1 MKLNLPNI
9 LVIAR
14 FIMAFVVVIM
24 LLIIPHVDVVA
35 FDYANLSVSLLNY
48 LAGVIFLIAAFT
60 DWLDGYLARKNNDV
74 TNFGKIFDP
83 LADKFIV
90 NSVLI
95 IFTVFG
101 RVPIFFTVLFIFRDL
116 LVDGLRIFLA
126 ASGKVLSAQTLG
138 KQKTLWQFIGLLL
151 LFFIY
156 PSDLFTPQLNW
167 LTLLPLTIALFFSL
181 ASGIK
186 YFYDSWS
193 FLME

>member
-1 MKLNLPNI
+1 MKLNLPNV

-14 FIMAFVVVIM
+14 FIMAFIVVIM
-24 LLIIPHVDVVA
+24 LSIIPHVDVA
-35 FDYANLSVSLLNY
+35 SFDYANLSVSLLSY
-48 LAGVIFLIAAFT
+48 FSGIIFLFAAFT
-60 DWLDGYLARKNNDV
+60 DWLDGYLARKNNDI

-126 ASGKVLSAQTLG
+126 ANGKVLSAQTLG
-138 KQKTLWQFIGLLL
+138 KQKTLWQFIGLFL

-156 PSDLFTPQLNW
+156 PSNLFIAELNW
-167 LTLLPLTIALFFSL
+167 LALIPLTIALVFSL
-181 ASGIK
+181 MSGIK
-186 YFYDSWS
+186 YFYDNWN
-193 FLME
+193 FLKE

>member
-9 LVIAR
+9 LVILR

-24 LLIIPHVDVVA
+24 LSIIPHVNVID
-35 FDYANLSVSLLNY
+35 FDYANLSVSLLSY
-48 LAGVIFLIAAFT
+48 LAGIVFLIAAFT

-126 ASGKVLSAQTLG
+126 ANGKVLSAQTLG

-156 PSDLFTPQLNW
+156 PSNLFVFELNW
-167 LTLLPLTIALFFSL
+167 LTLIPLAVALVFSL
-181 ASGIK
+181 TSGIK
-186 YFYDSWS
+186 YFYDNWN
-193 FLME
+193 FLKE